1 MAFSSPRRPRRRP
14 RFPRSAAL
22 AASLLG
28 LVMTGLP
35 ATAAPAEPQVRLVA
49 ATGAITIDRFEGEP
63 AFADLGTNVVAG
75 RDPLEVRVTRKSY
88 RDPIVARQ
96 VLKGGKTRTVP
107 RKLAPGFEGFAGFLH
122 VTLTDAS
129 GTVVTDETQPFCPN
143 GWVTARTRPDAPAT
157 SPYPEQCAANP
168 FTLGTVWGIQA
179 GWGVN
184 TSASGTT
191 FDVPDGTYT
200 AVTEITAPFRSFF
213 KIPAAQARATV
224 EVTIRTTEGD
234 GHEEHS
240 LKAERT
246 PPSARAA
253 APKAGPR
260 PRGVASVPAGPKP
273 DLRSLPAYGIQV
285 TSGEDETGTPAEGDY
300 LAFAA
305 DVWNAGPS
313 RLTVDGFRRPG
324 TGLMDAYQYFYDTKG
339 EQVGWAPTGTLEYD
353 TRDGHSHWHFTD
365 FARYSL
371 LAADKKEVVRS
382 GKEAFCLAP
391 TDAIDLTVKGANWK
405 PASTGLGSAC
415 GDASSLAIRETLDV
429 GWGDTYEQF
438 RPGQSFEIT
447 GLPNGT
453 YWIQVL
459 ANPDNRLYERSR
471 SNNTSLRKV
480 VLGGTPGART
490 VTVPPY
496 QGIDA

>member
-1 MAFSSPRRPRRRP
+1 
-14 RFPRSAAL
+14 
-22 AASLLG
+22 
-28 LVMTGLP
+28 
-35 ATAAPAEPQVRLVA
+35 
-49 ATGAITIDRFEGEP
+49 
-63 AFADLGTNVVAG
+63 
-75 RDPLEVRVTRKSY
+75 
-88 RDPIVARQ
+88 
-96 VLKGGKTRTVP
+96 
-107 RKLAPGFEGFAGFLH
+107 
-122 VTLTDAS
+122 
-129 GTVVTDETQPFCPN
+129 
-143 GWVTARTRPDAPAT
+143 
-157 SPYPEQCAANP
+157 
-168 FTLGTVWGIQA
+168 
-179 GWGVN
+179 
-184 TSASGTT
+184 
-191 FDVPDGTYT
+191 
-200 AVTEITAPFRSFF
+200 
-213 KIPAAQARATV
+213 
-224 EVTIRTTEGD
+224 
-234 GHEEHS
+234 
-240 LKAERT
+240 
-246 PPSARAA
+246 
-253 APKAGPR
+253 
-260 PRGVASVPAGPKP
+260 
-273 DLRSLPAYGIQV
+273 V
-285 TSGEDETGTPAEGDY
+285 TSGEDETGAPADGDY
-300 LAFAA
+300 LAFSA

-371 LAADKKEVVRS
+371 LAADKQEVVRS

-391 TDAIDLTVKGANWK
+391 TDAIHLTVKGANWK
-405 PASTGLGSAC
+405 PGSTGLGSAC

-447 GLPNGT
+447 DLPNGT
-453 YWIQVL
+453 YWIQVV